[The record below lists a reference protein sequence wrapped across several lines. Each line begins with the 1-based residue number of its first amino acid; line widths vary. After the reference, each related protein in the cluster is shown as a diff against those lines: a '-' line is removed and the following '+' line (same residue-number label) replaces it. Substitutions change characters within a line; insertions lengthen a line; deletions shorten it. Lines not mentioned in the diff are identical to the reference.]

1 MNNIKLELESMQIVG
16 TYLNSKY
23 LGNNHKVT
31 FTLEIPVLVCGCVLK
46 FISKLKR

>member
-23 LGNNHKVT
+23 LGNHKVT